1 MAWIVLTYAGAK
13 YGSSTGSRRKP
24 PQMRQQLLA
33 IVLGLALA
41 LTTPYTAAA
50 DLIFDA
56 DLGGVAGSGLG
67 TVATILTMQSP
78 GSGSLE
84 SGSVSRSGGADVKS
98 DTGVVAGAGT
108 TNVGNVKTGAS
119 QTLTQT
125 FGGNGI
131 TKASQVAIVFNADE
145 PSGNSITLT
154 GLQMSVFNGNT
165 DIFDAHLAAS
175 VSFPTTFT
183 GIGKE
188 GFVFRLDTTQAAALQ
203 TVLNGLTS
211 AEVAALRLGLSASA
225 SDATGGPETFN
236 LATITA
242 VPVTLT
248 AVPEPGTLLFAV
260 TALVGLS
267 FLAWRRQKK
276 TC

>member
-1 MAWIVLTYAGAK
+1 M
-13 YGSSTGSRRKP
+13 RRP
-24 PQMRQQLLA
+24 LLA
-33 IVLGLALA
+33 IVLGMAVA

-56 DLGGVAGSGLG
+56 SLGGVAGSGLG

-98 DTGVVAGAGT
+98 DTGVVAGAGP

-119 QTLTQT
+119 QTLTRT

-203 TVLNGLTS
+203 TVLDGLTP
-211 AEVAALRLGLSASA
+211 AAVAALRLGLSASA

-236 LATITA
+236 VATITA

-248 AVPEPGTLLFAV
+248 AVPESGGTFLFMAI
-260 TALVGLS
+260 ALAGLS
-267 FLAWRRQKK
+267 FVAWRRRNKSF
-276 TC
+276 

>member
-1 MAWIVLTYAGAK
+1 MKKHRLAALLTF
-13 YGSSTGSRRKP
+13 TT
-24 PQMRQQLLA
+24 A
-33 IVLGLALA
+33 ICM
-41 LTTPYTAAA
+41 PYTASA
-50 DLIFDA
+50 DLIYDSS
-56 DLGGVAGSGLG
+56 LGGVAGSGLG
-67 TVATILTMQSP
+67 TVSTILTMQSP

-98 DTGVVAGAGT
+98 DTGVVAGVGT

-125 FGGNGI
+125 LGGNGI
-131 TKASQVAIVFNADE
+131 TKASQIAIVFNADE

-165 DIFDAHLAAS
+165 DIFDAHLPAA

-188 GFVFRLDTTQAAALQ
+188 GFVFRLDTTEAAALQ
-203 TVLNGLTS
+203 TLLNALTP
-211 AEVAALRLGLSASA
+211 ATVAALRLGLSASA

-236 LATITA
+236 VATITA
-242 VPVTLT
+242 DPVTLA
-248 AVPEPGTLLFAV
+248 AVPEPGTFVFAI
-260 TALVGLS
+260 TAIAGMS
-267 FLAWRRQKK
+267 FVAWRRRKK
-276 TC
+276 TF

>member
-1 MAWIVLTYAGAK
+1 M
-13 YGSSTGSRRKP
+13 RKRLP
-24 PQMRQQLLA
+24 A
-33 IVLGLALA
+33 FVLGMAMVF
-41 LTTPYTAAA
+41 TMPYTASA
-50 DLIFDA
+50 DLIFDV
-56 DLGGVAGSGLG
+56 DLGGMAGSGLG
-67 TVATILTMQSP
+67 TVSTILTIQSP

-84 SGSVSRSGGADVKS
+84 SGGVSRSGGADVKS
-98 DTGVVAGAGT
+98 DTGVLASGGT

-165 DIFDAHLAAS
+165 DIFDAHLPAS
-175 VSFPTTFT
+175 VTFPTTFT

-225 SDATGGPETFN
+225 SEATGGPETFN

-248 AVPEPGTLLFAV
+248 AVPESGGTFLFTA
-260 TALVGLS
+260 TALAGLS
-267 FLAWRRQKK
+267 FVAWRRRNKSV
-276 TC
+276 

>member
-1 MAWIVLTYAGAK
+1 MNK
-13 YGSSTGSRRKP
+13 R
-24 PQMRQQLLA
+24 LLA
-33 IVLGLALA
+33 IILGLGTALA
-41 LTTPYTAAA
+41 TPHTAAS

-56 DLGGVAGSGLG
+56 NLGGVAGSGLG
-67 TVATILTMQSP
+67 SVSTVLTMQSP

-98 DTGVVAGAGT
+98 DTGVLASGGT
-108 TNVGNVKTGAS
+108 TNVGNVKSGAS

-145 PSGNSITLT
+145 PSGNSVTLT
-154 GLQMSVFNGNT
+154 GLQLSVFNGNT

-175 VSFPTTFT
+175 VTFPTTFT
-183 GIGKE
+183 GIGNQ
-188 GFVFRLDTTQAAALQ
+188 GFVFRLNTAEAATLQ
-203 TVLNGLTS
+203 GLLTPLS
-211 AEVAALRLGLSASA
+211 STDLAALRIGLSASA

-242 VPVTLT
+242 VP
-248 AVPEPGTLLFAV
+248 EPGTLLFV
-260 TALVGLS
+260 GTALVGLGVCGRKRLLNA
-267 FLAWRRQKK
+267 LAA
-276 TC
+276 